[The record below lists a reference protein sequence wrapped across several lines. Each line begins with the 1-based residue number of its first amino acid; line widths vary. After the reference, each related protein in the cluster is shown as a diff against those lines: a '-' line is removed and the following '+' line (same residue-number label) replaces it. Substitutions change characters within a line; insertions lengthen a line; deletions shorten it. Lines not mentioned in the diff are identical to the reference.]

1 MIQFPSILAL
11 HYFERWIELPNLI
24 GNALQKRAVKK
35 QPIRKAC
42 FVEIEKKT
50 MQNEDRNIIQ
60 RQNKVTKE
68 LLESKLCGVP

>member
-1 MIQFPSILAL
+1 M
-11 HYFERWIELPNLI
+11 
-24 GNALQKRAVKK
+24 
-35 QPIRKAC
+35 
-42 FVEIEKKT
+42 EIEKKT